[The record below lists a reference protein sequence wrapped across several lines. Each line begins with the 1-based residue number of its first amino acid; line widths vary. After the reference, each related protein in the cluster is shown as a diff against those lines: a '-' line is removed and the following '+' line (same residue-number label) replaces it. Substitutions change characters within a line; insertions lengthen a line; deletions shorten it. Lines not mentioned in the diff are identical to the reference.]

1 MAAAS
6 QSRDTVEAKG
16 SLAQYPVAASTTIYA
31 GTLVA
36 VNASGYAVPASA
48 SLAITVIGR
57 AEKTV
62 TNTSAAGF
70 GSAGALD
77 VLVRKGTFFLTC
89 SGAGIS
95 SVGKMAYVVFDNE
108 VALTDGS
115 GTRPPAGKIVKYD
128 ADTSS
133 NTYGQVAVEIGMPSL
148 SDGAAAAGG
157 VLDLRVDGV
166 VTANVADLAA
176 FAVGT
181 NTDGLTHVE
190 GNVVALVAQS
200 TAAQN
205 GLYLVGAVSGGTAAL
220 TRIGSL
226 ATGDTIAVGAVRFA
240 VSGGTVFGNT
250 DWKNTAAGTVGTN
263 DLAFYP
269 GRVVR
274 EAVLVAGTLTISN
287 IPILSATKSFIG
299 ITRKTANTTASTISY
314 ATNGAATPGALGTAA
329 VTVFA
334 TVAAGTINNADIST
348 LEVCV
353 INF

>member
-1 MAAAS
+1 MSAATQAV
-6 QSRDTVEAKG
+6 DTVEAQG
-16 SLAQYPVAASTTIYA
+16 AVLEIGVAASTTIYA

-48 SLAITVIGR
+48 SSELTILGR
-57 AEKTV
+57 AEATV
-62 TNTSAAGF
+62 INTVAAGF
-70 GSAGALD
+70 GSAGALS
-77 VLVRKGTFFLTC
+77 VRIREGKFWLTC
-89 SGAGIS
+89 AGAGIS
-95 SVGKMAYVVFDNE
+95 SVGRMAYVVDDQT

-115 GTRPPAGKIVKYD
+115 GARPAAGMIVAYD
-128 ADTSS
+128 ADASS
-133 NTYGQVAVEIGMPSL
+133 HTYGKVCVQIGRPSL
-148 SDGAAAAGG
+148 SDNPALPGS
-157 VLDLRVDGV
+157 VLDLSVDGV

-205 GLYLVGAVSGGTAAL
+205 GLYLVGAVASGTAAL

-226 ATGDTIAVGAVRFA
+226 ASGDTIAAGAVRFS
-240 VSGGTVFGNT
+240 VSGGTLFANT

-269 GRVVR
+269 ARVVR
-274 EAVLVAGTLTISN
+274 EAVLVAGTITISN
-287 IPILSATKSFIG
+287 IPILSATKSHIG
-299 ITRKTANTTASTISY
+299 ITRKTANTTASTIQY
-314 ATNGAATPGALGTAA
+314 VTNGAATPGALGTASVA
-329 VTVFA
+329 VMA
-334 TVAAGTINNADIST
+334 AVAAGTINNADIST
-348 LEVCV
+348 LEVAV